1 MFAKN
6 KKTILKLMKNYFI
19 LIFTLLSLKNMAQTD
34 AKIKFQ
40 KNKYDLAVS
49 YYKKSDFVNALDQFS
64 IASKIKPENEIA
76 QESLKKID
84 TLKEI
89 LRKDI
94 LDKVN
99 GTWLLPGDK
108 PLWSL
113 NANEEFK
120 NKTVDELVE
129 IGNNKI
135 LFYEQDRVTKVKKLI
150 KTEDLVYY
158 NADKSDSLFSVIIL
172 SDGTI
177 WNCSIDPSSN
187 VLHVINIAKK
197 DENGIDK
204 IEEDNLEA
212 YYKKAI

>member
-6 KKTILKLMKNYFI
+6 IKTNLKLMKNYFI

-94 LDKVN
+94 LEKVN
-99 GTWLLPGDK
+99 GTWLLAGDK
-108 PLWSL
+108 PLWTM

-120 NKTVDELVE
+120 NKKVDELVE
-129 IGNNKI
+129 ISNNKI
-135 LFYEQDRVTKVKKLI
+135 LFYEQDRATKVKKLI

-177 WNCSIDPSSN
+177 WNCSIDPNSN

-197 DENGIDK
+197 DENGIEK
-204 IEEDNLEA
+204 IEEDNVEA

>member
-1 MFAKN
+1 
-6 KKTILKLMKNYFI
+6 
-19 LIFTLLSLKNMAQTD
+19 
-34 AKIKFQ
+34 
-40 KNKYDLAVS
+40 
-49 YYKKSDFVNALDQFS
+49 
-64 IASKIKPENEIA
+64 
-76 QESLKKID
+76 
-84 TLKEI
+84 
-89 LRKDI
+89 
-94 LDKVN
+94 
-99 GTWLLPGDK
+99 
-108 PLWSL
+108 
-113 NANEEFK
+113 
-120 NKTVDELVE
+120 VDELVE

>member
-99 GTWLLPGDK
+99 GTWLLAGDK

>member
-84 TLKEI
+84 TLKEMI
-89 LRKDI
+89 F
-94 LDKVN
+94 
-99 GTWLLPGDK
+99 W
-108 PLWSL
+108 
-113 NANEEFK
+113 
-120 NKTVDELVE
+120 
-129 IGNNKI
+129 
-135 LFYEQDRVTKVKKLI
+135 I
-150 KTEDLVYY
+150 K
-158 NADKSDSLFSVIIL
+158 
-172 SDGTI
+172 
-177 WNCSIDPSSN
+177 
-187 VLHVINIAKK
+187 
-197 DENGIDK
+197 
-204 IEEDNLEA
+204 
-212 YYKKAI
+212 

>member
-99 GTWLLPGDK
+99 GTWLLAGDK

-135 LFYEQDRVTKVKKLI
+135 LFYEQDRATKVKKLI